1 MVVCPRCGKSSYST
15 THCVSCGARLDET
28 AQRGTEPPAN
38 PSPTHS
44 AFVSAIHSEWPALQL
59 DEDNRIEYALVPP
72 EPEQSEFND
81 IGHVLVRLKPGD
93 TADRGNP
100 GNLENIDEYIVE
112 LNGQDVIIGRL
123 PTCEICIEDDP
134 LVSRYHAN
142 LSFRDGV
149 YVLADMGSSNGTYLN
164 DEAITEDIILQAG
177 DEITVGIHEIMVRS
191 GHSFPEHLRRNPH
204 QAGKG
209 AAPAVSSTDP
219 TVSSTDPSL
228 RATRAEGANQ
238 AEEILA
244 IPISGEQVGATLPS
258 ADPSLVESVE
268 LGMSPMQPIQATAA
282 PETMPQGNRRD
293 FGALQSQLEDIARVL
308 GQQVS
313 EDTRVARELRSS
325 LEAAR
330 ATLAHLL
337 ATELEPM
344 MALFSV
350 DLGELI
356 QVAGMAAENPR
367 HVDYVTALAARAGT
381 IATTL
386 AALQRLQS
394 QSGILA
400 NLHALYAQLDGALG

>member
-28 AQRGTEPPAN
+28 AQRGTEPPAT

-59 DEDNRIEYALVPP
+59 DEGNQIEYALVPR
-72 EPEQSEFND
+72 EPEQSGSND

-93 TADRGNP
+93 AADRGNP

-164 DEAITEDIILQAG
+164 DEAVTEDIILQSG

-191 GHSFPEHLRRNPH
+191 GHSFPEHLRRNFH

-209 AAPAVSSTDP
+209 ATPA
-219 TVSSTDPSL
+219 VSSTDPSL
-228 RATRAEGANQ
+228 RVTQAEDANQ
-238 AEEILA
+238 AEEILG

-258 ADPSLVESVE
+258 ADPSFVESVE

-282 PETMPQGNRRD
+282 PETMPQANRRD